1 MTLPYESSLGY
12 RLPRFEISGGT
23 STTLEKDITYS
34 ESVFRSFLELE
45 HSRLI
50 IPPLCILNVFGGVTT
65 LEAQKSAGL
74 PLGAMVQVVPVDDV
88 TVMMNGKPIDILT
101 VYSCEVHETTH
112 MYQMS
117 HLEVMSKYASTE
129 VLIYTFNSLLKAA
142 SGQTAGSLDL
152 GEGKIVRG
160 LLFGSI
166 EFRKLVNDIK
176 EAFPYLPL
184 RIDRDKL
191 VLLESYPLLVQ
202 MKAMEFPEVDVLRDS
217 VDERTRSNIN
227 ARVIKII
234 GEEPDKSLYSEAMGL
249 AYSLHE
255 ILPKSY
261 VTLLVYSNYLTGLGA
276 QGLLEMAHKLVHDEN
291 KVRILVGVENEVES
305 GGDPLTL
312 AFDHDVFNY
321 EDFVKHKESLLTIID
336 DALKI
341 CNTGKPFNRLS
352 YIKQKIER
360 IKTPSELRHLAAG
373 FSQNIFSQRLTLN
386 QPPTY
391 YLHANGVSYNKDEIV
406 LFNSFFSDLAITSN
420 ILKNLIDALEK
431 GYDVRNAIKS
441 SIRCPL
447 KRAPQMRCISS
458 PECEHEK
465 TWLDAISGSG

>member
-1 MTLPYESSLGY
+1 MTLPYESRLGY

-23 STTLEKDITYS
+23 STASQQDIAYS

-45 HSRLI
+45 HSRLL
-50 IPPLCILNVFGGVTT
+50 IPPLCILNVFGGTTT

-74 PLGAMVQVVPVDDV
+74 PPGAMVQAIPIDDV
-88 TVMMNGKPIDILT
+88 TITLNGKPVDLLT

-112 MYQMS
+112 LYQMS
-117 HLEVMSKYASTE
+117 HLEVMNKYTSTE
-129 VLIYTFNSLLKAA
+129 VLIYTFKSLLKAA
-142 SGQTAGSLDL
+142 AGQTAGSLDL
-152 GEGKIVRG
+152 GGGRIIRG

-166 EFRKLVNDIK
+166 EFRKLVTDIK
-176 EAFPYLPL
+176 EVFPYLPL

-202 MKAMEFPEVDVLRDS
+202 MKAVEFPEVDVLRSAIADHL
-217 VDERTRSNIN
+217 RSDIN
-227 ARVIKII
+227 TRVIRIL
-234 GEEPDKSLYSEAMGL
+234 EDPDKSLYSEAMGL

-276 QGLLEMAHKLVHDEN
+276 QGLLEMAQKLVHDEN

-321 EDFVKHKESLLTIID
+321 EDFIKHKENLLKIID

-341 CNTGKPFNRLS
+341 CNADKPFNRLS
-352 YIKQKIER
+352 HIRQKIET
-360 IKTPSELRHLAAG
+360 IKAPSELRYLAAG
-373 FSQNIFSQRLTLN
+373 FSQNVFSQRLALN

-391 YLHANGVSYNKDEIV
+391 YFHANGVSYDKEEV
-406 LFNSFFSDLAITSN
+406 MLFNSFFADLAIAVN
-420 ILKNLIDALEK
+420 VLKNLIDALER
-431 GYDVRNAIKS
+431 GQDVRTSIKS
-441 SIRCPL
+441 AIRCPL

>member
-1 MTLPYESSLGY
+1 MTLPYESRLGY

-23 STTLEKDITYS
+23 STASQQDIAYS

-45 HSRLI
+45 HSRLL
-50 IPPLCILNVFGGVTT
+50 IPPLCILNVFGGTTT

-74 PLGAMVQVVPVDDV
+74 PPGAMVQAVPIDDV
-88 TVMMNGKPIDILT
+88 TITLNGKPADLLT

-112 MYQMS
+112 LYQMS
-117 HLEVMSKYASTE
+117 HLEVMNKYTSTE
-129 VLIYTFNSLLKAA
+129 VLIYTLKSLLKAA
-142 SGQTAGSLDL
+142 AGQTAGSLDL
-152 GEGKIVRG
+152 GGGRIIRG

-166 EFRKLVNDIK
+166 EFRKLVTDIK
-176 EAFPYLPL
+176 EVFPYLPL

-202 MKAMEFPEVDVLRDS
+202 MKAIEFPEVDVLRSAIAD
-217 VDERTRSNIN
+217 RLRSDIN
-227 ARVIKII
+227 TRVIRIL

-276 QGLLEMAHKLVHDEN
+276 QGLLEMAQKLVHDEN

-321 EDFVKHKESLLTIID
+321 EDFIKHKENLLKIID

-341 CNTGKPFNRLS
+341 CNTDKPFNRLS
-352 YIKQKIER
+352 HIRQKIET
-360 IKTPSELRHLAAG
+360 IKTPSELRYLAAG
-373 FSQNIFSQRLTLN
+373 FSQNVFSQRLALN

-391 YLHANGVSYNKDEIV
+391 YFHANGVSYDKEEV
-406 LFNSFFSDLAITSN
+406 MLFNSFFADLAIAVN
-420 ILKNLIDALEK
+420 VLKNLIDALEK
-431 GYDVRNAIKS
+431 GQDVRTAIKS
-441 SIRCPL
+441 AIRCPL

>member
-1 MTLPYESSLGY
+1 MTLPYESRLGY
-12 RLPRFEISGGT
+12 RLPRFEISGGA
-23 STTLEKDITYS
+23 STASEQDIAYS
-34 ESVFRSFLELE
+34 EGVFRSFLELE
-45 HSRLI
+45 HSKLL
-50 IPPLCILNVFGGVTT
+50 IPPFCILNVFGGVTT
-65 LEAQKSAGL
+65 LEAQKSAGI

-88 TVMMNGKPIDILT
+88 TVTLSGKPSDLLT

-117 HLEVMSKYASTE
+117 HLEVMNKYVTTE

-142 SGQTAGSLDL
+142 AGQTAGSLEL
-152 GEGKIVRG
+152 SEGKTARG
-160 LLFGSI
+160 LSFGNI
-166 EFRKLVNDIK
+166 EFRKLATDIK
-176 EAFPYLPL
+176 EVFPYLPL

-202 MKAMEFPEVDVLRDS
+202 MRSMEFPEVDVLKSS
-217 VDERTRSNIN
+217 VEDRLRSNIN
-227 ARVIKII
+227 TSVIKIL
-234 GEEPDKSLYSEAMGL
+234 GEDPSKSLYSEAMGL
-249 AYSLHE
+249 VYSLHE
-255 ILPKSY
+255 MLPKSY

-276 QGLLEMAHKLVHDEN
+276 QGLLEMAQKLVHDEN

-321 EDFVKHKESLLTIID
+321 EDFVKHKENLLGTIG

-341 CNTGKPFNRLS
+341 CNSGKPFNRLN
-352 YIKQKIER
+352 YIKKKIEG
-360 IKTPSELRHLAAG
+360 IKTPSELRYLAAG
-373 FSQNIFSQRLTLN
+373 FSQNVFSQRLAVN

-391 YLHANGVSYNKDEIV
+391 YLHANGVSYDKEEV
-406 LFNSFFSDLAITSN
+406 MLFNSFFADLAITVN

-431 GYDVRNAIKS
+431 GHDVRNTIKG

-447 KRAPQMRCISS
+447 KRAPQMRCASS
-458 PECEHEK
+458 FECEHEK
-465 TWLDAISGSG
+465 NWLDTISGSG